1 VVSLEIFICYF
12 SIFPIFNVNY
22 EQSKRVQLKKKLG
35 YRDESKYKMGA
46 GDGANQK
53 YKRQG

>member
-1 VVSLEIFICYF
+1 MFYK
-12 SIFPIFNVNY
+12 
-22 EQSKRVQLKKKLG
+22 QSKRVHLKKKLG
-35 YRDESKYKMGA
+35 YRDESKYRMEA